1 MSSLFLSDPQA
12 PCSGRSKPATGLCE
26 VVQGVRRF
34 VGAEYVAQGEPHEG
48 TKEWQLGSSVQ
59 RVMVLTSVGCY
70 ESDNAAL
77 RGRNWSLSFEP
88 AISMCLGTALACCHK
103 YERHWLS
110 PVPPL
115 AFVWSRTETVS
126 STVR

>member
-1 MSSLFLSDPQA
+1 
-12 PCSGRSKPATGLCE
+12 
-26 VVQGVRRF
+26 
-34 VGAEYVAQGEPHEG
+34 
-48 TKEWQLGSSVQ
+48 
-59 RVMVLTSVGCY
+59 MVLASVDCY

-77 RGRNWSLSFEP
+77 RERNLSLELG
-88 AISMCLGTALACCHK
+88 ISMCLGIVLACCHE
-103 YERHWLS
+103 YQWHWLS